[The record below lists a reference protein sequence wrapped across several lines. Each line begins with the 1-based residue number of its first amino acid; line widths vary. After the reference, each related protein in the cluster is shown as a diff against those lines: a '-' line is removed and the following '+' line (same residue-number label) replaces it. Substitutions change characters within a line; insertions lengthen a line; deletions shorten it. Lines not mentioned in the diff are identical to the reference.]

1 MDPRLQRGLLEE
13 LFRFVNDKSQLWIAT
28 HAVGMM
34 QKALQLYEKHKGQ
47 VIFLDFNNR
56 DFDNSVVIK
65 PASPDRRLW
74 KQTYDIDL
82 DGLAALV
89 MPKQIVIC
97 EGSHGNEG
105 FDAECYNQ
113 IFSAEFPDTEF
124 VSGGGKREL
133 RNYVSV
139 VSAVAKGAK
148 VFGLRDLDHASQG
161 EVRRL
166 EKKGIKV
173 LQRGQIEN
181 YLLDDDVLKALCQ
194 LNKLKPYDEK
204 VNELIRLRDNTPNI
218 KDAANRIRQKV
229 LDWGVG
235 GVGETREG
243 FLRDT
248 LAPLIKSGMTTY
260 DELKDIIFNG
270 HIEKSDW

>member
-65 PASPDRRLW
+65 PTSPDRRLW

-113 IFSAEFPDTEF
+113 IFSTEFPDTEF
-124 VSGGGKREL
+124 VSGGGKKEL
-133 RNYVSV
+133 RNYISV

-166 EKKGIKV
+166 EKRGIKV

-204 VNELIRLRDNTPNI
+204 VNGLIRLRDNTPNI
-218 KDAANRIRQKV
+218 KDAANQIRQKV
-229 LDWGVG
+229 LNWGVG

-248 LAPLIKSGMTTY
+248 LAPLIKPGMPTY